1 MAPLLLASRTAC
13 HPGLT
18 SSRHDNGRHGLS
30 SSPGSS
36 SKRSRSLSFIPR
48 AEKTTTG
55 GEGHVVSEKLSPWQI
70 PRREWFPPSFIF
82 GAATSAYQI
91 EGAWNEGGKGPSTW
105 DDFCHKYPEW
115 IADGSTGD
123 VGANSYY
130 LYREDVRL
138 LKEMGMDAYRFSIA
152 WSRILPKG
160 TLEGGINH
168 KGIEYYKRLINL
180 LKENGIE
187 PYVTLFHWDTPQA
200 LVDSYGGFLDD
211 RIVKDYTDFAKVCFV
226 HFGDTVKNWFTF
238 NEPQTFSSFSYGT
251 GIFAPGRCSPGQKCA
266 NPTGNSLTEPYIV
279 AHNLLRAH
287 AETVHEYNKHYRGNK
302 DAQIGIAFDVMGRVP
317 YDNMFLD
324 DQAQERSIDYNLGWF
339 MEPVVRGD
347 YPFSMRSLIK
357 DRLPYFTDDEKE
369 KLVGS
374 YDIMGINYYTS
385 RFSKHIDISP
395 KYSPVLNTD
404 DAYAAQETKGPDG
417 NTIGPSMGNPWIYMY
432 PNGLKDILMFMKN
445 KYGNPPVY
453 ITENGIGDVDTKD
466 KPLPIKDALN
476 DHVRLDYLQ
485 RHISVLKDAIDLGA
499 DVRGHFTWSLL
510 DNFEWSAGYT
520 ERYGIVYVDRGN
532 GCKRRMKRSAK
543 WLKKFNRAAHTKKK
557 DMTGIIPPS
566 AY

>member
-82 GAATSAYQI
+82 GAATSAYQ
-91 EGAWNEGGKGPSTW
+91 
-105 DDFCHKYPEW
+105 
-115 IADGSTGD
+115 
-123 VGANSYY
+123 
-130 LYREDVRL
+130 EDVRL

-226 HFGDTVKNWFTF
+226 HFGDIVKNWFTF